1 LLKIAQQRLR
11 DFATNIHVED
21 SDYIPFLVGWNSNG
35 FDHPYIGARYARH
48 GLKNSM
54 VNHRWKRLDLMDA
67 LGNDEVMSKAYPGQD
82 DYAKRLGI
90 PVDDSVTGADMV
102 NAFKVDDWDTIA
114 EHGRT
119 DVVEMMK
126 VFVERKQDAMDYL
139 YYLNEDLP
147 EKAPVYSK
155 GANY

>member
-1 LLKIAQQRLR
+1 
-11 DFATNIHVED
+11 
-21 SDYIPFLVGWNSNG
+21 
-35 FDHPYIGARYARH
+35 
-48 GLKNSM
+48 
-54 VNHRWKRLDLMDA
+54 
-67 LGNDEVMSKAYPGQD
+67 
-82 DYAKRLGI
+82 
-90 PVDDSVTGADMV
+90 MV